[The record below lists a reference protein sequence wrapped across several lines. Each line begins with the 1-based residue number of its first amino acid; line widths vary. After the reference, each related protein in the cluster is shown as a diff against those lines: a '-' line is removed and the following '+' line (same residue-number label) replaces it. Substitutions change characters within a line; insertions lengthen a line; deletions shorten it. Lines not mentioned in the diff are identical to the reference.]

1 MENTQPETIHRGV
14 AIAVIMLDDMQHE
27 LPNRPFCSD
36 TSCPCHSDPDLLEPH
51 IFDPLND
58 GLLTYQEASNLYHGK
73 QITEAGAYRCA
84 CPLLDVPCS
93 NPVSAPNGL
102 CASCAN
108 GDHRSHGRQVGA

>member
-1 MENTQPETIHRGV
+1 MENTQPETIHRVV

-36 TSCPCHSDPDLLEPH
+36 TSCPCHSDPDLLEPY

-84 CPLLDVPCS
+84 CPLFSDEDIPMSNPCS
-93 NPVSAPNGL
+93 NQVAAEGGL
-102 CASCAN
+102 C
-108 GDHRSHGRQVGA
+108 GHWRMGVQ